1 VVQGDRVSNDS
12 TTTRRTRSAGAAAR
26 KPSVAA
32 TPADPLQQL
41 LAEMQDAN
49 AGDFSVQLPMHWDGI
64 AGKLAA
70 SFNEIVE
77 SNRRLASELAR
88 VGQKVGREGQM
99 RQRVAPANR
108 QGSWADMEQ
117 SVNHLIDDLVRP
129 VETMTEAMAGVA
141 KGDLTLTVPLEADGR
156 PLQGEFLRSANI
168 VNRMIEQMGE
178 FSSEVTR
185 VALEVGTAGLLGG
198 QAKVKGVSGVWKDL
212 TDSVNQ
218 MANNLT
224 AQVRNIAE
232 VTIAVAN
239 GDLSRKITVDV
250 RGEILQL
257 KEAIN
262 TMVDQLRGFASEV
275 TRVAR
280 EVGTEGKLGGQAIVP
295 GVAGTWKD
303 LTDSVNA
310 MCANLTDQV
319 RNIAE
324 VTTAV
329 ARGDLSRKITVDV
342 KGEILELKNTINT
355 MVDQLNAFASEV
367 SRVAREVGTE
377 GKLGGQAIVPGVAG
391 TWKDLTD
398 NVNSMASNLTGQ
410 VRNIAEVTTA
420 VARGDLSN
428 KIKGDV

>member
-1 VVQGDRVSNDS
+1 MA
-12 TTTRRTRSAGAAAR
+12 TAPR
-26 KPSVAA
+26 KRANVEAPREA
-32 TPADPLQQL
+32 PRDPLDVIIE
-41 LAEMQDAN
+41 AMDAVR
-49 AGDFSVQLPMHWDGI
+49 AGDFSVRLPLNWQGQEGQLAQI
-64 AGKLAA
+64 L
-70 SFNEIVE
+70 NEIV
-77 SNRRLASELAR
+77 SHNRRLAAELSR
-88 VGQKVGREGQM
+88 VGEAVGREGQT
-99 RQRVAPANR
+99 RQRVVPANR
-108 QGSWADMEQ
+108 QGQWRGMED
-117 SVNHLIDDLVRP
+117 SVNALIDDLVRP
-129 VETMTEAMAGVA
+129 VEAMGEAMAGVA
-141 KGDLTLTVPLEADGR
+141 KGDLTRTVPLEADGR
-156 PLQGEFLRSANI
+156 PLKGEFLRSANI

-185 VALEVGTAGLLGG
+185 VALEVGTAGRLGG

-218 MANNLT
+218 MASNLT
-224 AQVRNIAE
+224 AQVRNIAD

-280 EVGTEGKLGGQAIVP
+280 EVGTEGRLGGQAVVP

-310 MCANLTDQV
+310 MASNLTSQV

-329 ARGDLSRKITVDV
+329 AKGDLSRKITVDV
-342 KGEILELKNTINT
+342 RGEILELKNTINT
-355 MVDQLNAFASEV
+355 MVDQLNGFSSEV
-367 SRVAREVGTE
+367 TRVAREVGT
-377 GKLGGQAIVPGVAG
+377 
-391 TWKDLTD
+391 
-398 NVNSMASNLTGQ
+398 
-410 VRNIAEVTTA
+410 
-420 VARGDLSN
+420 
-428 KIKGDV
+428 